1 MTMPANPGPAG
12 APRFSVGT
20 VISTSL
26 KVISANLLRFLG
38 IIVAIALPGVLLIAV
53 AIVGMTDAA
62 PTATGH
68 ALNFNLRGGTGSQ
81 ILFMLFVGAVILVVY
96 VMIQCAITYGTLQTL
111 RGRKAEIGACLSNGL
126 AAMPR
131 VLLASL
137 ALAAIAVVLVVIFQV
152 LFPPDTGTGTGTGA
166 AGRAVFAFGI
176 MAVLI
181 FIVIMVWV
189 FVPVIVV
196 ERAGLVASFR
206 RSMALTKGHR
216 WAILGIFALV
226 ALANWVVN
234 YVSVVLPKIGAPAA
248 GGALN
253 VAAQLFFMA
262 LGAVL
267 AAVGYYCLRAEKE
280 GVGIDE
286 VVRVFD

>member
-1 MTMPANPGPAG
+1 MTMPQNPGPAG

-81 ILFMLFVGAVILVVY
+81 ILFMLFVGAVVLVVY

-126 AAMPR
+126 ASMPR

-137 ALAAIAVVLVVIFQV
+137 ALAAIAIVLVVIFQF
-152 LFPPDTGTGTGTGA
+152 LFPPGTGTGA
-166 AGRAVFAFGI
+166 AGSAVFAFGI

-234 YVSVVLPKIGAPAA
+234 YVSLVLPKIGAPAA
-248 GGALN
+248 GAALN